1 LSRVSSKVLDLRLF
15 GMFCGTPLCSDR
27 SVLSSA
33 VERDVLG
40 PGLFL
45 YII

>member
-1 LSRVSSKVLDLRLF
+1 VLDLRLF

-27 SVLSSA
+27 SIPLGPA
-33 VERDVLG
+33 VELDVLG